1 MKEALY
7 YRKLKNQIV
16 NCNICKTNCVI
27 KPNNLGNCGARK
39 NIDGKLYSLVYS
51 KPVSVSI
58 DPIEKKPLY
67 HFLPG
72 SYALS
77 IGTLGC
83 NLHCLHCQ
91 NYDISQSKADQFNS
105 KEITPKEIVET
116 AIKNN
121 CKSISYTYNEPTI
134 FYEYVLETAKLA
146 RKKGIKNTMVTNG
159 YINKEPLKELYPL
172 IDAVNI
178 DLKSLDED
186 FYKKVCSVRLK
197 PILEAIKEIK
207 LLNPKDSKGLG
218 NSKNFQ
224 SKVGT
229 WIELTNLIIPGYNDS
244 KQQIEKLVK
253 WVKENVGTRTPLHF
267 SAFYPTYKMLD
278 AERTPPQTLL
288 KAKEIAKKH
297 GLKYI
302 YLGNTPLPGSGTTY
316 CPKCNKPLIE
326 RGWFKVQISNIKKNS
341 CPYCNEK
348 IDGIFV

>member
-7 YRKLKNQIV
+7 YKKVKNNIV
-16 NCNICKTNCVI
+16 HCYLCPWNCVI
-27 KPNNLGNCGARK
+27 KPNNFGNCGARK
-39 NIDGKLYSLVYS
+39 NIEGKLYPLVYA
-51 KPVSVSI
+51 KPVSVAI

-67 HFLPG
+67 HFFPG
-72 SYALS
+72 SSALS

-83 NLHCLHCQ
+83 NLHCLNCQ
-91 NYDISQSKADQFNS
+91 NYDISQSKADEFIRREVQ
-105 KEITPKEIVET
+105 PKELIET

-172 IDAVNI
+172 IDAANI

-186 FYKKVCSVRLK
+186 FYKRICGVRLK
-197 PILEAIKEIK
+197 PVLEAIKEIK
-207 LLNPKDSKGLG
+207 KI
-218 NSKNFQ
+218 
-224 SKVGT
+224 GT
-229 WIELTNLIIPGYNDS
+229 WIELTNLIIPGHND
-244 KQQIEKLVK
+244 KKEQIEKLVK
-253 WVKENVGTRTPLHF
+253 WVKENVGIKTPLHF

-302 YLGNTPLPGSGTTY
+302 YLGNTSLQDSGNTY
-316 CPKCNKPLIE
+316 CPKCNKLLIE
-326 RGWFKVQISNIKKNS
+326 RGWFEVYKNNIKNNS

-348 IDGIFV
+348 IDGVFE

>member
-7 YRKLKNQIV
+7 YRKLKNKIV
-16 NCNICKTNCVI
+16 NCNLCPTNCVI
-27 KPNNLGNCGARK
+27 KPNNFGNCGARK
-39 NIDGKLYSLVYS
+39 NIDGTLYSLVYA
-51 KPVSVSI
+51 KPVSLSI

-67 HFLPG
+67 HLLPG

-91 NYDISQSKADQFNS
+91 NYDISQSKADQFTGR
-105 KEITPKEIVET
+105 EVQPEELIQV

-121 CKSISYTYNEPTI
+121 CKSVSYTYNEPTI

-159 YINKEPLKELYPL
+159 YINKEPLKEIYPL
-172 IDAVNI
+172 IDAANI

-186 FYKKVCSVRLK
+186 FYKKVCGVRLK
-197 PILEAIKEIK
+197 PVLEAIKEIK
-207 LLNPKDSKGLG
+207 KI
-218 NSKNFQ
+218 
-224 SKVGT
+224 GT
-229 WIELTNLIIPGYNDS
+229 WIELTNLIIPGYND
-244 KQQIEKLVK
+244 KKEQIEKLVR
-253 WVKENVGTRTPLHF
+253 WVKENVGTKTPLHF

-278 AERTPPQTLL
+278 APRTSPETLL
-288 KAKEIAKKH
+288 KAREIAKKH

-302 YLGNTPLPGSGTTY
+302 YLGNIPLPDSGTTY

-326 RGWFKVQISNIKKNS
+326 RGWFQVYKNNIRKNS

-348 IDGIFV
+348 IDGIFD